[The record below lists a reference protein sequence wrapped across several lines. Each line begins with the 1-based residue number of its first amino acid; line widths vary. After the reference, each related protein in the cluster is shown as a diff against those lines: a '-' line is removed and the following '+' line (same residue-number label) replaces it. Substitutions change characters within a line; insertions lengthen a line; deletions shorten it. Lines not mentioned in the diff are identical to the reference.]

1 MSWFGRD
8 SAGGDGQSAD
18 VGTEG
23 QSLDLRIVPAA
34 LAAWSVSAA
43 GILWHPGAAVVVGL
57 GAVGST
63 WLAAW
68 WGGAHNSQS
77 AHEQPIASAVLAV
90 AAVAAGFAVAVGLR
104 VHQVEHHPIG
114 RLYGGAATVEVVPGE
129 TPRVI
134 AGGRLMFRAAL
145 REVDRTPMQG
155 RVLVFAP
162 AAFGQ
167 AGPGTPVRFR
177 ATVRRPDRKDLS
189 VAVLAASGPPS
200 LGQASAVQKVAAQI
214 RSRFAEAARAV
225 LPADQAAMLPALV
238 LGDTSAVTATT
249 TAQFRTAGLTHLT
262 AVSGAN
268 VTIVCGALL
277 LSAALVGPRAA
288 VLLAGA
294 GLVGFVIVVQPS
306 ASVLRAAVMGA
317 VTLLAV
323 LTHRRRQA
331 VPALAASVIALM
343 IGAPELAVDV
353 GFALSVCAT
362 AGIVVLAP
370 VWSGRLEARGWPRPL
385 AAAVS
390 VAVVA
395 QLVTAPLVAGISGT
409 ISLVAVAANLAV
421 AGVIPPITVLGTAAA
436 VCSGI
441 WPGGAQ
447 LLIRFTGP
455 ELWWLLSVAR
465 WASALPAAAMPSPSG
480 LAGVVSVALGGV
492 ALTVLWRVR
501 LVRRGLAVSVLV
513 LLAWTLAGQ
522 VIGAVGSA

>member
-1 MSWFGRD
+1 MSWSGRD
-8 SAGGDGQSAD
+8 VSDGDGPPGDGWAA
-18 VGTEG
+18 G
-23 QSLDLRIVPAA
+23 QPLDLRLVPAA
-34 LAAWSVSAA
+34 LTAWSVSAA
-43 GILWHPGAAVVVGL
+43 AIVWHPGAAVVAGL
-57 GAVGST
+57 GAVGLT
-63 WLAAW
+63 WLAAR
-68 WGGAHNSQS
+68 WGNGDGAGV
-77 AHEQPIASAVLAV
+77 AAAVLAV

-104 VHQVEHHPIG
+104 VHQVEHHPVS
-114 RLYGGAATVEVVPGE
+114 RLYGGTATVEVVPAE
-129 TPRVI
+129 TPRTI
-134 AGGRLMFRAAL
+134 KGGRLMFRAAL
-145 REVDRTPMQG
+145 RRVDRAPMSG

-162 AAFGQ
+162 PGFGE
-167 AGPGTPVRFR
+167 AGPGRPVTFR
-177 ATVRRPDRKDLS
+177 AAVGRPDRRDLS
-189 VAVLAASGPPS
+189 VAVLAASGQPS
-200 LGQASAVQKVAAQI
+200 LGEASAVQRIAQQI
-214 RSRFAEAARAV
+214 RAGFAEAARAA

-238 LGDTSAVTATT
+238 LGDTSTVTGTT
-249 TAQFRTAGLTHLT
+249 TAQFRTSGLTHLT

-331 VPALAASVIALM
+331 VPALAAGVIALM
-343 IGAPELAVDV
+343 IAAPELAVDI

-370 VWSGRLEARGWPRPL
+370 VWSGRLQASGWPRPL

-409 ISLVAVAANLAV
+409 VSLVAVAANLAV

-436 VCSGI
+436 VCSTV

-465 WASALPAAAMPSPSG
+465 WGSALPAAALPSPSG

-492 ALTVLWRVR
+492 ALTVLWRLR
-501 LVRRGLAVSVLV
+501 WVRRGLAAVVFG
-513 LLAWTLAGQ
+513 LLAWALAGQ
-522 VIGAVGSA
+522 VVGAVGSA

>member
-1 MSWFGRD
+1 MSWSGREAAD
-8 SAGGDGQSAD
+8 TDGQAGDGWAAAQP
-18 VGTEG
+18 
-23 QSLDLRIVPAA
+23 LDLRLVPAA
-34 LAAWSVSAA
+34 LTAWSVSAA
-43 GILWHPGAAVVVGL
+43 AIVWHPGAAIVVGL
-57 GAVGST
+57 GAVGLT
-63 WLAAW
+63 WLTGR
-68 WGGAHNSQS
+68 WGDSDGTGITA
-77 AHEQPIASAVLAV
+77 AVLAV
-90 AAVAAGFAVAVGLR
+90 AAVAAGFTVAVGLR
-104 VHQVEHHPIG
+104 VHQVEHHPVS
-114 RLYGGAATVEVVPGE
+114 RLYGGTATVEVVPAE
-129 TPRVI
+129 TPRTI
-134 AGGRLMFRAAL
+134 KGGRVMFRAAL
-145 REVDRTPMQG
+145 RRVDQAPMSG

-162 AAFGQ
+162 PGFGEV
-167 AGPGTPVRFR
+167 GPGRPATFR
-177 ATVRRPDRKDLS
+177 ASVGRPGRRDLS
-189 VAVLAASGPPS
+189 VAVLAASGQPS
-200 LGQASAVQKVAAQI
+200 LGEASAVQRIAQQI
-214 RSRFAEAARAV
+214 RAGFAEAARAV

-238 LGDTSAVTATT
+238 LGDTSTVTGTT
-249 TAQFRTAGLTHLT
+249 TAQFRTSGLTHLT

-343 IGAPELAVDV
+343 IAAPELAVDV

-370 VWSGRLEARGWPRPL
+370 VWSRRLQARGWPRPA

-409 ISLVAVAANLAV
+409 VSLVAVAANLAV

-436 VCSGI
+436 VCSAV

-465 WASALPAAAMPSPSG
+465 WGSALPAAALPSPSG

-492 ALTVLWRVR
+492 VLTVVWRLR
-501 LVRRGLAVSVLV
+501 WMRRGLAVLALG
-513 LLAWTLAGQ
+513 LLAWALAGQ
-522 VIGAVGSA
+522 VVGGVGAA